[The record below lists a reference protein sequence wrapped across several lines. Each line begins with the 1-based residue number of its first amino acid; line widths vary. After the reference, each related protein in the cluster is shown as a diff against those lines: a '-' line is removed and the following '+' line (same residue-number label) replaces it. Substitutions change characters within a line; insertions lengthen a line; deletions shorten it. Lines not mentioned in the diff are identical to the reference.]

1 MMRKFLNSLNW
12 TAVII
17 AAMACLSAM
26 AIASN
31 LNQSA
36 KKWRDI
42 EWARN
47 ERTQKKVPAAVSLII
62 DDKGDKNHEQGSKCR
77 M

>member
-1 MMRKFLNSLNW
+1 MLQFLNSLNW
-12 TAVII
+12 TAIII
-17 AAMACLSAM
+17 AAMTCMSAM

-42 EWARN
+42 EWARS
-47 ERTQKKVPAAVSLII
+47 ERVKKTAPAAVKLILQEGA
-62 DDKGDKNHEQGSKCR
+62 KVRESGENQ
-77 M
+77 

>member
-1 MMRKFLNSLNW
+1 MLEFLNNLNW
-12 TAVII
+12 TAIII

-47 ERTQKKVPAAVSLII
+47 ERTQKKAPAAISPILQEGAKV
-62 DDKGDKNHEQGSKCR
+62 HETGENQ
-77 M
+77 

>member
-1 MMRKFLNSLNW
+1 MLEFLNNLNW
-12 TAVII
+12 TAIII

-42 EWARN
+42 ECARN
-47 ERTQKKVPAAVSLII
+47 ERTQKKAPAAVSLILQEGA
-62 DDKGDKNHEQGSKCR
+62 KVHETGENQ
-77 M
+77 

>member
-1 MMRKFLNSLNW
+1 MLEFLHSLNW
-12 TAVII
+12 TAIII

-26 AIASN
+26 AIANN

-47 ERTQKKVPAAVSLII
+47 ERTKKKASAAVSLILQEGA
-62 DDKGDKNHEQGSKCR
+62 KVHETGENQ
-77 M
+77 

>member
-1 MMRKFLNSLNW
+1 MLEFLNNLNW
-12 TAVII
+12 TAIII

-42 EWARN
+42 EGARN
-47 ERTQKKVPAAVSLII
+47 ERTKKKAPAAISLILQEGA
-62 DDKGDKNHEQGSKCR
+62 KVHETGENQ
-77 M
+77 

>member
-1 MMRKFLNSLNW
+1 MLEFLNSLNW
-12 TAVII
+12 TAIII

-26 AIASN
+26 AIANN

-47 ERTQKKVPAAVSLII
+47 ERTKKKASP
-62 DDKGDKNHEQGSKCR
+62 GN
-77 M
+77 

>member
-1 MMRKFLNSLNW
+1 MLEFLNNLNW
-12 TAVII
+12 TAIII

-47 ERTQKKVPAAVSLII
+47 ERTQKKPPAAVSLII

>member
-1 MMRKFLNSLNW
+1 MLEFLNNLNW
-12 TAVII
+12 TAIII

-26 AIASN
+26 AIAST

-47 ERTQKKVPAAVSLII
+47 ERTQKKAPAAISLILQEGA
-62 DDKGDKNHEQGSKCR
+62 KVHETGENQ
-77 M
+77 

>member
-1 MMRKFLNSLNW
+1 MLEFLNNLNW
-12 TAVII
+12 TAIII

-42 EWARN
+42 EWAHN
-47 ERTQKKVPAAVSLII
+47 ERTQKKAPAAISLILQEGA
-62 DDKGDKNHEQGSKCR
+62 KVHETGENQ
-77 M
+77 

>member
-1 MMRKFLNSLNW
+1 MLEFLNNLNW
-12 TAVII
+12 TAIII

-36 KKWRDI
+36 KKRRDI

-47 ERTQKKVPAAVSLII
+47 ERTQKKAPAAISLILQEGA
-62 DDKGDKNHEQGSKCR
+62 KVHETGENQ
-77 M
+77 

>member
-1 MMRKFLNSLNW
+1 MLEFLNNLNW
-12 TAVII
+12 TAIII

-36 KKWRDI
+36 KKWRGI
-42 EWARN
+42 
-47 ERTQKKVPAAVSLII
+47 
-62 DDKGDKNHEQGSKCR
+62 
-77 M
+77 

>member
-1 MMRKFLNSLNW
+1 MLEFLNNLNW
-12 TAVII
+12 TAIII

-47 ERTQKKVPAAVSLII
+47 ERTKKKTSAAVSLILQEGA
-62 DDKGDKNHEQGSKCR
+62 KGHETGENQ
-77 M
+77 

>member
-1 MMRKFLNSLNW
+1 MLEFLNNLNW
-12 TAVII
+12 TAIII
-17 AAMACLSAM
+17 ASMAFLSAM
-26 AIASN
+26 VIASN

-62 DDKGDKNHEQGSKCR
+62 DDKGGNV
-77 M
+77 

>member
-1 MMRKFLNSLNW
+1 MLEFLNSLNW
-12 TAVII
+12 TDII
-17 AAMACLSAM
+17 ITAMACLSAM

-47 ERTQKKVPAAVSLII
+47 ERTQKKAPAAVSLILQEGA
-62 DDKGDKNHEQGSKCR
+62 KVHETGENQ
-77 M
+77 

>member
-1 MMRKFLNSLNW
+1 MRHFSRKSGW
-12 TAVII
+12 TNIII

-26 AIASN
+26 AIANN

-36 KKWRDI
+36 KRWRDM

-47 ERTQKKVPAAVSLII
+47 ERMKKKAPAADSLILQERSGTHAS
-62 DDKGDKNHEQGSKCR
+62 GDR
-77 M
+77 

>member
-1 MMRKFLNSLNW
+1 MLEFLNNLNW
-12 TAVII
+12 TAIII

-47 ERTQKKVPAAVSLII
+47 ERTQKKAPAAISLILQEGA
-62 DDKGDKNHEQGSKCR
+62 KVHETGENQ
-77 M
+77 

>member
-1 MMRKFLNSLNW
+1 MLEFLNSLNW
-12 TAVII
+12 TAIII

-26 AIASN
+26 AIANN

-47 ERTQKKVPAAVSLII
+47 ERTQKKAPDAISLILQEGA
-62 DDKGDKNHEQGSKCR
+62 KVHETGENQ
-77 M
+77 

>member
-1 MMRKFLNSLNW
+1 MLEFLNRLNW
-12 TAVII
+12 TAIII

-47 ERTQKKVPAAVSLII
+47 ERTQKKAPAAISLILQEGA
-62 DDKGDKNHEQGSKCR
+62 KVHETGENQ
-77 M
+77 

>member
-1 MMRKFLNSLNW
+1 MLEFLNSLNW
-12 TAVII
+12 TAII
-17 AAMACLSAM
+17 VASMACLSAM

-47 ERTQKKVPAAVSLII
+47 ERTQKKAPAAVSLILQEGA
-62 DDKGDKNHEQGSKCR
+62 KVHEAGENQ
-77 M
+77 